1 MSSPSKPFDIPS
13 PRQERPSNV
22 EGTPTN
28 IGTPISASPSP
39 RFLRAQYTGTPPPPN
54 IPPRNGGTPI
64 GTPRPTG
71 SSSYLPLPAGEAL
84 SSSPRPSV
92 GGISARRPVSG
103 TPGSVQPDNPLDE
116 LTDEDKAKIV
126 RKHLVSREERQNTR
140 PETPDQP
147 YRGSFSAGSDAGQA
161 GDISKR
167 SSASHLRLE
176 REDSEPFPVHYNV
189 PGADVTHSIYKWQAD
204 RRRQSARPR
213 SNSYAGSTHTEPP
226 HPAVEHIREP
236 GGFRR
241 HYVLSR
247 DPERAAQRPMVRNF
261 IEFLYIFGHFAGEDL
276 EEIEE
281 EDESLDE
288 ESRVQTPEYLE
299 GASYYGTSETPPLLT
314 APPIPA
320 SDLHKADE
328 RSPLLQ
334 RSHSSRPRSK
344 SQRRRMSS
352 VGPHGD
358 ATVTDAV
365 LMLLKSF
372 VGTGILFLGKAFFN
386 GGILFS
392 SAILTFI
399 ALISLYSF
407 LLLVK
412 TKFVV
417 SGSFGDI
424 GGALYG
430 PWMRYAILTSITVSQ
445 LGFVSAY
452 IIFVSENL
460 QSFVLAITNCAK
472 MLGIQYFIMLQMVI
486 FLPLAL
492 IRNLAKL
499 STTALVA
506 DAFILA
512 GLIYIFGSEAAIMA
526 KRGHAHVE
534 LFNSKDWPLLI
545 GTAVFS
551 FEGIGLVI
559 PITDAMKEPR
569 KFPKVLTGVMLFLM
583 VLFCGGGVMSYLT
596 FGADVQTVVIV
607 NLDTTS
613 KFTQAVQ
620 FLYSL
625 AILLSVPLQL
635 FPAVRIMEN
644 GIFER
649 SGKQSMLV
657 KWQKNFFRFVVV
669 VFCAA
674 LSYFGAAD
682 LDKFVSFVGS
692 FACVPLCYVYPAMLH
707 YKACARTRKQKIADI
722 VLMVFGLAAAAYTTI
737 QTVKLMVE
745 PQPEMPPTLGQCGR
759 AP

>member
-1 MSSPSKPFDIPS
+1 MTSPSKPFDIPS
-13 PRQERPSNV
+13 PRRQTPANA

-28 IGTPISASPSP
+28 FGTPISASPSP
-39 RFLRAQYTGTPPPPN
+39 RILRAQYTGTPPPPN
-54 IPPRNGGTPI
+54 IPPRGSGTPI

-71 SSSYLPLPAGEAL
+71 SSSYLPLPAGEAI
-84 SSSPRPSV
+84 SSSPRPSI
-92 GGISARRPVSG
+92 GGISARRPASG
-103 TPGSVQPDNPLDE
+103 TPGSTPGDNPLNE
-116 LTDEDKAKIV
+116 LTEEDKARIV
-126 RKHLVSREERQNTR
+126 RKHLVSREERQNNR

-147 YRGSFSAGSDAGQA
+147 NRGSFSAGSDAGNA
-161 GDISKR
+161 GNVSHR
-167 SSASHLRLE
+167 SSASHLRLD
-176 REDSEPFPVHYNV
+176 RQDSEPFPVHYDA

-204 RRRQSARPR
+204 RRRQAARPR
-213 SNSYAGSTHTEPP
+213 SNSYAGSTNTEPP
-226 HPAVEHIREP
+226 HPAFEHLHEP

-241 HYVLSR
+241 NYVILR
-247 DPERAAQRPMVRNF
+247 DPERAQRPMVRNF

-281 EDESLDE
+281 EDEELADDE
-288 ESRVQTPEYLE
+288 TRGQTPEYME
-299 GASYYGTSETPPLLT
+299 GGSYYGTGESPPLLT
-314 APPIPA
+314 APPLA
-320 SDLHKADE
+320 GQDGHKADE
-328 RSPLLQ
+328 RSPLLR
-334 RSHSSRPRSK
+334 RSDTARSRSK
-344 SQRRRMSS
+344 SQRRRMS

-412 TKFVV
+412 AKFVV

-445 LGFVSAY
+445 IGFVSAY

-460 QSFVLAITNCAK
+460 QSFVLGITNCAK
-472 MLGIQYFIMLQMVI
+472 LLGIQYFIMLQMII

-534 LFNSKDWPLLI
+534 LFNAKDWPLLI

-596 FGADVQTVVIV
+596 FGADVKTVVIV

-644 GIFER
+644 GIFQR
-649 SGKQSMLV
+649 SGKQSTLV
-657 KWQKNFFRFVVV
+657 KWQKNFFRFVTV
-669 VFCAA
+669 VFCAG

-707 YKACARTRKQKIADI
+707 YKACAHTRKQKIADI
-722 VLMVFGLAAAAYTTI
+722 ALMVFGLVAAAYTTI
-737 QTVKLMVE
+737 QTIRLMVE
-745 PQPEMPPTLGQCGR
+745 PQPALPPAVGQCGGV
-759 AP
+759 P